1 MKFRK
6 TRKGFTIVEL
16 VIVIAVI
23 GILSAIL
30 IPTFIHLTNKAEE
43 ASDVSLVKN
52 ANIQLAMK
60 EAAEGK
66 NTSMN
71 QAVKDVDEI
80 GYHIPGLSLASGNK
94 IVWDS
99 NSDRFVLLNEDN
111 EVKHKDSDVVAP
123 HSKLFKP
130 VSSLADREDFA
141 VYALSGYQENAT
153 EVTFTEAI
161 GFDSGDSEIT
171 SITYNDVSTEA
182 GDYVFVGT
190 TPTVD
195 NLVIN
200 SPLASFKHGG
210 VIREAGVASVKAG
223 ESYHELGRGGYIEMG
238 TGDFVAEGSANIK
251 VLYFTDEN
259 ADYTKISGA
268 VVNEYA
274 KTQGVKDALDLTG
287 SAVRGDIQVK
297 SESEMVSII
306 GDAIAEFNKEVN
318 PGPAMVGSPVANFEE
333 LQAAFATGGEYYL
346 TDNFEVTSAIQTT
359 HDLVLDL
366 NGHNLSLNSSNNIS
380 ATVVSAQNCNITF
393 NDSVGTGGIYNIK
406 ESYTDALFG
415 MFGAGDF
422 TINGGTFLSTNDM
435 LFGGVGGSSGG
446 RFLINGGTI
455 LGYVGTLQGKTIVLG
470 QEMTLTYFNDMLP
483 LEFLDT
489 HVVGAEGYTVTKND
503 SGDYTYY
510 VCTRNA

>member
-171 SITYNDVSTEA
+171 SITYNGVSTEA

-274 KTQGVKDALDLTG
+274 KTQGVKEALDLTG
-287 SAVRGDIQVK
+287 AIRGDIQVK
-297 SESEMVSII
+297 SESEMVAII

-318 PGPAMVGSPVANFEE
+318 PVSVI
-333 LQAAFATGGEYYL
+333 
-346 TDNFEVTSAIQTT
+346 EVTQTNYAT
-359 HDLVLDL
+359 VFAASGKYVVAEDITIMTAPFMIPEGLEVELDL
-366 NGHNLSLNSSNNIS
+366 NGHNIMCDYEEFDMDMYYEHTSDDEFIYAVSCFTNKGTLS
-380 ATVVSAQNCNITF
+380 ITGE
-393 NDSVGTGGIYNIK
+393 GTIGG
-406 ESYTDALFG
+406 EHGWFG
-415 MFGAGDF
+415 MINEGTLTLDGDQ
-422 TINGGTFLSTNDM
+422 IIR
-435 LFGGVGGSSGG
+435 GG
-446 RFLINGGTI
+446 RVGFAEFGVWVAFSPLSNS
-455 LGYVGTLQGKTIVLG
+455 GTL
-470 QEMTLTYFNDMLP
+470 N
-483 LEFLDT
+483 
-489 HVVGAEGYTVTKND
+489 AEGYKYYNNGTAYDNYV
-503 SGDYTYY
+503 SGKGSVWTFEKK
-510 VCTRNA
+510 